1 MGDVPLMKVSKQV
14 LLVFLAY
21 YGINC
26 LSNVYFVFGPF
37 YSESGASP
45 RAVGLFLSIF
55 YMAMIICRPL
65 GSWTM
70 ERLGIRRALIGSS
83 LISAA
88 AAAGIALSL
97 SDPAILLFFRAV
109 SGISASVFIVATI
122 AYQSMILDARTR
134 GIGFALFTTG
144 SMLPMATIVPLS
156 EFLLKWGYTNYYL
169 WLPVL
174 VALICLAISLKVRDI
189 VAETKD
195 KPVWGTYKNM
205 LCCPGVK
212 TLYITA
218 FLMSLADGA
227 TLCAAALADDRG
239 VPVSWFM
246 ISVAV
251 AAVIIR
257 TVGFRTMNNI
267 PRILLAAPA
276 AGLMGLS
283 LFCLSFSSSWISF
296 VLFGLIFGFGIGAG
310 FPTDLSIIGD
320 LLSIEYHPKATGSLL
335 LAIDMGWVITPL
347 IFGFISPLLGASGAF
362 RLIGIFV
369 LAGSLAMQL
378 FCWMP
383 LHKFLKEEA

>member
-21 YGINC
+21 YGVNC

-70 ERLGIRRALIGSS
+70 ERLGIRKALIGSS

-383 LHKFLKEEA
+383 LHKCLKEEA

>member
-1 MGDVPLMKVSKQV
+1 MMRVSKQV

-37 YSESGASP
+37 YSASGASP

-70 ERLGIRRALIGSS
+70 EKLGIRRALIGSS
-83 LISAA
+83 IFSAG

-97 SDPAILLFFRAV
+97 SNPAILLFFRAI

-122 AYQSMILDARTR
+122 AYQSMILDASNR

-156 EFLLKWGYTNYYL
+156 EFLLKMGHSDYYI

-174 VALICLAISLKVRDI
+174 VALLCLAISLRVRDI
-189 VAETKD
+189 SAETQE

-212 TLYITA
+212 TLYLTA

-251 AAVIIR
+251 AGVMIR
-257 TVGFRTMNNI
+257 TVGFRAMNNI

-296 VLFGLIFGFGIGAG
+296 VIFGLIYGFGIGAG
-310 FPTDLSIIGD
+310 FPTDLSLIGD

-335 LAIDMGWVITPL
+335 LAIDLGWVITPL
-347 IFGFISPLLGASGAF
+347 IFGAISPLLGASGAF
-362 RLIGIFV
+362 RLIGILV
-369 LAGSLAMQL
+369 LAGAAAMQL
-378 FCWMP
+378 LCWMP
-383 LHKFLKEEA
+383 LHKCLKEEA

>member
-1 MGDVPLMKVSKQV
+1 MKVSKQV

-70 ERLGIRRALIGSS
+70 ERLGIRKALIGSS

-369 LAGSLAMQL
+369 FAGSLAMQL

-383 LHKFLKEEA
+383 LHKCLKEEA

>member
-1 MGDVPLMKVSKQV
+1 MKLSKQV

-37 YSESGASP
+37 YGASGASP

-70 ERLGIRRALIGSS
+70 EMLGIRRALIYSS
-83 LISAA
+83 LLSAVT
-88 AAAGIALSL
+88 AAGISFSL
-97 SDPAILLFFRAV
+97 SQPALLLFFRAI
-109 SGISASVFIVATI
+109 SGISASVFVVATV
-122 AYQSMILDARTR
+122 AYQSMIMDAKSR

-144 SMLPMATIVPLS
+144 SMLPMATVVPLS
-156 EFLLKWGYTNYYL
+156 EFLLKRGHLDLYL
-169 WLPVL
+169 VLPVA
-174 VALICLAISLKVRDI
+174 VALICLAISLRIRDI
-189 VAETKD
+189 SGETGE
-195 KPVWGTYKNM
+195 KPLWGTYRNM
-205 LCCPGVK
+205 LCRPGVK
-212 TLYITA
+212 PLYLTA

-227 TLCAAALADDRG
+227 TLCAAALAEERG

-246 ISVAV
+246 ISVAA

-257 TVGFRTMNNI
+257 TVGFRTMDTV

-283 LFCLSFSSSWISF
+283 MFGLSLSSGWVSF
-296 VLFGLIFGFGIGAG
+296 VLFGFLFGLGIGAG

-335 LAIDMGWVITPL
+335 LAIDLGWVITPL
-347 IFGFISPLLGASGAF
+347 IFGFISPLFGAAGAF
-362 RLIGIFV
+362 RLIGLFV
-369 LAGSLAMQL
+369 LTTSFVVHF
-378 FCWMP
+378 FCWLP
-383 LHKFLKEEA
+383 LWKCLKHNA

>member
-1 MGDVPLMKVSKQV
+1 MKVSKQV

-37 YSESGASP
+37 YSASGASP

-55 YMAMIICRPL
+55 YMAMIVCRPL
-65 GSWTM
+65 GSLAM

-83 LISAA
+83 IISAA

-97 SDPAILLFFRAV
+97 SDPAILLIFRAI
-109 SGISASVFIVATI
+109 SGISASIFIVATI
-122 AYQSMILDARTR
+122 AYQSMILDARSR

-156 EFLLKWGYTNYYL
+156 EFLLKMGHSYYYL
-169 WLPVL
+169 WLPVI
-174 VALICLAISLKVRDI
+174 VALICLAISLRVRDI
-189 VAETKD
+189 SAETQE

-205 LCCPGVK
+205 LCFPGIK
-212 TLYITA
+212 TLYMTA

-239 VPVSWFM
+239 VTVSWFM

-257 TVGFRTMNNI
+257 TAGFRAMNNI

-283 LFCLSFSSSWISF
+283 LLCLSFSSSWISF
-296 VLFGLIFGFGIGAG
+296 VIFGLAFGFGIGAG

-335 LAIDMGWVITPL
+335 LAIDLGWVITPL

-362 RLIGIFV
+362 RLIGILV
-369 LAGSLAMQL
+369 LAGSSAMQY

-383 LHKFLKEEA
+383 LRKCLKEQA

>member
-1 MGDVPLMKVSKQV
+1 MKVSKQV

-21 YGINC
+21 YGVNC

-70 ERLGIRRALIGSS
+70 ERLGIRKALIGSS

>member
-1 MGDVPLMKVSKQV
+1 MKVSKQV

-174 VALICLAISLKVRDI
+174 VALICLAISLKVRGI

>member
-1 MGDVPLMKVSKQV
+1 

-21 YGINC
+21 YGVNC

-70 ERLGIRRALIGSS
+70 ERLGIRKALIGSS

>member
-1 MGDVPLMKVSKQV
+1 MKVSKQV
-14 LLVFLAY
+14 LWVFLAY

-26 LSNVYFVFGPF
+26 FSNVYFVFGPF
-37 YSESGASP
+37 YSGSGASP
-45 RAVGLFLSIF
+45 RAVGFFLSLF

-70 ERLGIRRALIGSS
+70 EKLGIRRALVGSS
-83 LISAA
+83 LIAAA

-97 SDPAILLFFRAV
+97 SNPALLLFFRAL
-109 SGISASVFIVATI
+109 SGVSASVFIVATV
-122 AYQSMILDARTR
+122 AYQSMILDAKSR

-156 EFLLKWGYTNYYL
+156 ELLLKRGFVNLYL

-174 VALICLAISLKVRDI
+174 IALISLAVSLKILDI
-189 VAETKD
+189 SARTKE
-195 KPVWGTYKNM
+195 KPVWGRYKEM
-205 LCCPGVK
+205 LCSPGVK

-227 TLCAAALADDRG
+227 TLCAAALAEDKG

-246 ISVAV
+246 IAV
-251 AAVIIR
+251 ALAAVFIR
-257 TVGFRTMNNI
+257 TIGFKMMDRM

-276 AGLMGLS
+276 GALMGLS
-283 LFCLSFSSSWISF
+283 LICLSLSSSSASF
-296 VLFGLIFGFGIGAG
+296 VIFGLIFGIGIGVG

-320 LLSIEYHPKATGSLL
+320 LLSLEYHPKATGSLL
-335 LAIDMGWVITPL
+335 LAIDLGWVITPL
-347 IFGFISPLLGASGAF
+347 VFGFISPLFGTSGAS
-362 RLIGIFV
+362 RLIGIIVFF
-369 LAGSLAMQL
+369 GSSAIQY

-383 LHKFLKEEA
+383 LWKCLKQNA

>member
-1 MGDVPLMKVSKQV
+1 MKVSKQV

-37 YSESGASP
+37 YSASGASP

-283 LFCLSFSSSWISF
+283 LLCLSFSSSWISF

>member
-1 MGDVPLMKVSKQV
+1 MKVSKQV
-14 LLVFLAY
+14 LLVFFAY

-37 YSESGASP
+37 YSASGASP
-45 RAVGLFLSIF
+45 RSVGLFLSIF

-88 AAAGIALSL
+88 SAAGIALSL
-97 SDPAILLFFRAV
+97 SDPSILLFFRAI

-156 EFLLKWGYTNYYL
+156 ELLLTRGHSNYYL

-174 VALICLAISLKVRDI
+174 VAVICLAISLKVKDI
-189 VAETKD
+189 SAKTQE
-195 KPVWGTYKNM
+195 KPVWGTYKDM

-212 TLYITA
+212 TLYVTA

-227 TLCAAALADDRG
+227 TLCAAALAEDRG

-246 ISVAV
+246 ISVAF
-251 AAVIIR
+251 AAVLIR
-257 TVGFRTMNNI
+257 TAGFRTMDNI
-267 PRILLAAPA
+267 PRVLLAAPA

-296 VLFGLIFGFGIGAG
+296 VIFGLIYGIGIGAG

-335 LAIDMGWVITPL
+335 LAIDLGWVITPL
-347 IFGFISPLLGASGAF
+347 LFGFISPLFGASGAF
-362 RLIGIFV
+362 RLIGILV
-369 LAGSLAMQL
+369 LAGSAAIQY

-383 LHKFLKEEA
+383 LWKSIKEQA

>member
-1 MGDVPLMKVSKQV
+1 MKLSKQV

-37 YSESGASP
+37 YGASGASP

-70 ERLGIRRALIGSS
+70 EMLGIRRALIYSS
-83 LISAA
+83 LLSAVT
-88 AAAGIALSL
+88 AAGISFSL
-97 SDPAILLFFRAV
+97 SQPALLLFFRAI
-109 SGISASVFIVATI
+109 SGISASVFVVATV
-122 AYQSMILDARTR
+122 AYQSMIMDAKSR

-144 SMLPMATIVPLS
+144 SMLPMATVVPLS
-156 EFLLKWGYTNYYL
+156 EFLLKRGHLDLYL
-169 WLPVL
+169 VLPVA
-174 VALICLAISLKVRDI
+174 VALICLAISLRIRDI
-189 VAETKD
+189 SGETGE
-195 KPVWGTYKNM
+195 KPLWGTYRNM
-205 LCCPGVK
+205 LCRPGVK
-212 TLYITA
+212 PLYLTA

-227 TLCAAALADDRG
+227 TLCAAALAEERG

-246 ISVAV
+246 ISVAA

-257 TVGFRTMNNI
+257 TVGFRTMDTI

-283 LFCLSFSSSWISF
+283 MFGLSLSSGWGSFILFGI
-296 VLFGLIFGFGIGAG
+296 LFGLGIGAG

-335 LAIDMGWVITPL
+335 LAIDLGWVITPL
-347 IFGFISPLLGASGAF
+347 IFGFISPLFGAAGAF
-362 RLIGIFV
+362 RLIGLFV
-369 LAGSLAMQL
+369 LTTSLAVHF
-378 FCWMP
+378 FCWLP
-383 LHKFLKEEA
+383 LWKCVKHNA

>member
-1 MGDVPLMKVSKQV
+1 MKVSKQV

-21 YGINC
+21 YGVNC

-70 ERLGIRRALIGSS
+70 ERLGIRKALIGSS

-97 SDPAILLFFRAV
+97 SDPAILLFFRAI

-369 LAGSLAMQL
+369 FAGSLAMQL

-383 LHKFLKEEA
+383 LHKCLKEEA

>member
-1 MGDVPLMKVSKQV
+1 MKVSKQV

-257 TVGFRTMNNI
+257 TIGFRTMNNI

-383 LHKFLKEEA
+383 LHKCLKEEA

>member
-1 MGDVPLMKVSKQV
+1 MKLSKQV

-37 YSESGASP
+37 YGASGASP

-55 YMAMIICRPL
+55 YMAMITCRPL

-70 ERLGIRRALIGSS
+70 EKLGIRRALIYSS
-83 LISAA
+83 LLSAVT
-88 AAAGIALSL
+88 AAGISFSL
-97 SDPAILLFFRAV
+97 SQPALLLFFRAI
-109 SGISASVFIVATI
+109 SGISASVFIVATV
-122 AYQSMILDARTR
+122 AYQSMIMDAKSR

-144 SMLPMATIVPLS
+144 SMLPMATVVPLS
-156 EFLLKWGYTNYYL
+156 EFLLKRGHPDLYL
-169 WLPVL
+169 VLPVA
-174 VALICLAISLKVRDI
+174 VALICLAISLRIRDI
-189 VAETKD
+189 SGEAGE
-195 KPVWGTYKNM
+195 KPLWGTYRNM
-205 LCCPGVK
+205 LCRPGVK
-212 TLYITA
+212 PLYLTA

-227 TLCAAALADDRG
+227 TLCAAALAEERG

-246 ISVAV
+246 ISVAA

-257 TVGFRTMNNI
+257 TVGFRTMDTV

-283 LFCLSFSSSWISF
+283 MFGLSLSSGWVSF
-296 VLFGLIFGFGIGAG
+296 VLFGVLFGLGIGAG

-335 LAIDMGWVITPL
+335 LAIDLGWVITPL
-347 IFGFISPLLGASGAF
+347 IFGFISPLFGAAGAF
-362 RLIGIFV
+362 RLIGLFV
-369 LAGSLAMQL
+369 LTTSLAVHF
-378 FCWMP
+378 FCWLP
-383 LHKFLKEEA
+383 LWKCLKHNA

>member
-1 MGDVPLMKVSKQV
+1 MKISKQV

-26 LSNVYFVFGPF
+26 LSNIYFVFGPF
-37 YSESGASP
+37 YGASGASP

-65 GSWTM
+65 GSWVM
-70 ERLGIRRALIGSS
+70 ERLGIRRALMWSS
-83 LISAA
+83 LLSAVT
-88 AAAGIALSL
+88 AAGISLSL
-97 SDPAILLFFRAV
+97 SHPPILLFFRAI
-109 SGISASVFIVATI
+109 SGISASVFIVATV
-122 AYQSMILDARTR
+122 AYQSMIMDARSR

-144 SMLPMATIVPLS
+144 SMLPMATVVPLS
-156 EFLLKWGYTNYYL
+156 EFLLKRGHSDLYL
-169 WLPVL
+169 VLPVA
-174 VALICLAISLKVRDI
+174 VALICLAISFRIRDI
-189 VAETKD
+189 SRDTDE
-195 KPVWGTYKNM
+195 KPVWGTYREM

-212 TLYITA
+212 PLYLTA

-227 TLCAAALADDRG
+227 TLCAAALAADRG

-257 TVGFRTMNNI
+257 TVGFRTMDAV

-283 LFCLSFSSSWISF
+283 MFGLSFSSGWLFF
-296 VLFGLIFGFGIGAG
+296 VLFGTLFGLGIGAG

-320 LLSIEYHPKATGSLL
+320 LLSTEYHPKATGSLL
-335 LAIDMGWVITPL
+335 LAIDFGWVITPL
-347 IFGFISPLLGASGAF
+347 IFGFISPLFGAAGSF
-362 RLIGIFV
+362 RLIGLFV
-369 LAGSLAMQL
+369 FVSSSAVQFL
-378 FCWMP
+378 CWIP
-383 LHKFLKEEA
+383 LWKCRKQQM

>member
-1 MGDVPLMKVSKQV
+1 MMKVSKQV

-37 YSESGASP
+37 YSASGASP

-97 SDPAILLFFRAV
+97 SDPAILLFFRAI
-109 SGISASVFIVATI
+109 SGISASVFIVATV

-156 EFLLKWGYTNYYL
+156 EFLLTRGHSGYYL

-189 VAETKD
+189 SAKTQE

-212 TLYITA
+212 TLYLTA

-246 ISVAV
+246 ISVAF
-251 AAVIIR
+251 AAVLIR
-257 TVGFRTMNNI
+257 TAGFRTMDNI

-276 AGLMGLS
+276 AGLMGMS
-283 LFCLSFSSSWISF
+283 LLCLSFSSSWISF
-296 VLFGLIFGFGIGAG
+296 VVFGLIFGFGIGAG

-335 LAIDMGWVITPL
+335 LAIDLGWVITPL
-347 IFGFISPLLGASGAF
+347 LFGFISPLLGASGAF
-362 RLIGIFV
+362 RLIGILV
-369 LAGSLAMQL
+369 LSGSAAMQY

-383 LHKFLKEEA
+383 LWRSLKEHA

>member
-1 MGDVPLMKVSKQV
+1 MKVSKQV

-383 LHKFLKEEA
+383 LHKCLKEEA

>member
-1 MGDVPLMKVSKQV
+1 MMKVSKQA

-37 YSESGASP
+37 YSALGASP

-83 LISAA
+83 VVSAA

-97 SDPAILLFFRAV
+97 SDPARLLFFRAI

-156 EFLLKWGYTNYYL
+156 EFILTRGHSNYYL

-174 VALICLAISLKVRDI
+174 VAVICLAISLKVRDI
-189 VAETKD
+189 SAKTQE

-212 TLYITA
+212 TLYLTA

-227 TLCAAALADDRG
+227 TLCAAALAEDRG

-246 ISVAV
+246 ISVAF
-251 AAVIIR
+251 AAVLIR
-257 TVGFRTMNNI
+257 TAGFRTMDNI

-276 AGLMGLS
+276 AGLMGMS
-283 LFCLSFSSSWISF
+283 LLCLSFSSSWISF
-296 VLFGLIFGFGIGAG
+296 VIFGLIFGFGIGAG

-335 LAIDMGWVITPL
+335 LAIDLGWVITPL
-347 IFGFISPLLGASGAF
+347 LFGSISPLLGASGAF
-362 RLIGIFV
+362 RLIGILV
-369 LAGSLAMQL
+369 LSGSAAMHY

-383 LHKFLKEEA
+383 LWKSLREQA

>member
-257 TVGFRTMNNI
+257 TIGFRTMNNI

-283 LFCLSFSSSWISF
+283 LLCLSFSSSWISF

-369 LAGSLAMQL
+369 FAGSLAMQL

-383 LHKFLKEEA
+383 LHKCLKEEA

>member
-1 MGDVPLMKVSKQV
+1 MKVSKQV

-21 YGINC
+21 YGVNC

>member
-1 MGDVPLMKVSKQV
+1 MKISKQV

-37 YSESGASP
+37 YGASGASP

-70 ERLGIRRALIGSS
+70 ERLGIRRALMWSS
-83 LISAA
+83 LLSAVT
-88 AAAGIALSL
+88 AAGISLSL
-97 SDPAILLFFRAV
+97 SQPTLLLFFRAI
-109 SGISASVFIVATI
+109 SGISASIFIVATV
-122 AYQSMILDARTR
+122 AYQSMIMDAKSR

-144 SMLPMATIVPLS
+144 SMLPMATVVPLS
-156 EFLLKWGYTNYYL
+156 EFLLKRSHTDLYL
-169 WLPVL
+169 WLPVA
-174 VALICLAISLKVRDI
+174 VALICLAISVRIRDI
-189 VAETKD
+189 SGETD
-195 KPVWGTYKNM
+195 EKPVWGTYWNM
-205 LCCPGVK
+205 LCRPGVK
-212 TLYITA
+212 PLYLTA

-227 TLCAAALADDRG
+227 TLCAAALAEDRG

-257 TVGFRTMNNI
+257 TV
-267 PRILLAAPA
+267 LLAAPA

-283 LFCLSFSSSWISF
+283 MLGLSFSSSWVSF
-296 VLFGLIFGFGIGAG
+296 VLFGLLFGLGIGAG

-335 LAIDMGWVITPL
+335 LAIDLGWVITPL
-347 IFGFISPLLGASGAF
+347 IFGFISPLFGAAGAF
-362 RLIGIFV
+362 RLIGMFV
-369 LAGSLAMQL
+369 LVTSSAVQFL
-378 FCWMP
+378 CWMP
-383 LHKFLKEEA
+383 LWKCPKQQI

>member
-21 YGINC
+21 YGVNC

-70 ERLGIRRALIGSS
+70 ERLGIRKALIGSS

>member
-1 MGDVPLMKVSKQV
+1 MKVSKQV
-14 LLVFLAY
+14 LLVFFAY

-37 YSESGASP
+37 YSASGASP
-45 RAVGLFLSIF
+45 RSVGLFLSIF

-88 AAAGIALSL
+88 SAAGIALSL
-97 SDPAILLFFRAV
+97 SDPSILLFFRAI

-156 EFLLKWGYTNYYL
+156 ELLLTRGHSNYYL

-174 VALICLAISLKVRDI
+174 VAVICLAISLKVKDI
-189 VAETKD
+189 SAKTQE
-195 KPVWGTYKNM
+195 KPVWGTYKDM

-212 TLYITA
+212 TLYVTA

-227 TLCAAALADDRG
+227 TLCAAALAEDRG

-246 ISVAV
+246 ISVAF
-251 AAVIIR
+251 AAVLIR
-257 TVGFRTMNNI
+257 TAGFRTMDNI
-267 PRILLAAPA
+267 PRVLLAAPA

-296 VLFGLIFGFGIGAG
+296 VIFGLIYGIGIGAG

-335 LAIDMGWVITPL
+335 LAIDLGWVITPL
-347 IFGFISPLLGASGAF
+347 LFGFISPLFGASGAF
-362 RLIGIFV
+362 RLIGILV
-369 LAGSLAMQL
+369 LAGSAAIQY
-378 FCWMP
+378 FCRMP
-383 LHKFLKEEA
+383 LWKSIKEQA

>member
-189 VAETKD
+189 VAETQE

-283 LFCLSFSSSWISF
+283 LLCLSFSSSWISF

>member
-1 MGDVPLMKVSKQV
+1 MKVSKQV

-37 YSESGASP
+37 YSASGASP

-55 YMAMIICRPL
+55 YMAMIVCRPL

-83 LISAA
+83 IISAA

-97 SDPAILLFFRAV
+97 SDPAILLIFRAI

-122 AYQSMILDARTR
+122 AYQSMILDARSR

-156 EFLLKWGYTNYYL
+156 EFLLKMGHSNYYL
-169 WLPVL
+169 WLPVF
-174 VALICLAISLKVRDI
+174 VALICLAISLGVRDI
-189 VAETKD
+189 SAETQE

-212 TLYITA
+212 TLYLTA
-218 FLMSLADGA
+218 FLTSLADGA
-227 TLCAAALADDRG
+227 TLCAAALAEDRG

-257 TVGFRTMNNI
+257 TAGFRTMDNI

-276 AGLMGLS
+276 AGLMGVS
-283 LFCLSFSSSWISF
+283 LLCLSFSSSWISF
-296 VLFGLIFGFGIGAG
+296 VIFGLAFGFGIGAG

-335 LAIDMGWVITPL
+335 LAIDLGWVVTPL
-347 IFGFISPLLGASGAF
+347 VFGSISPLLGASGAF
-362 RLIGIFV
+362 RLIGILV
-369 LAGSLAMQL
+369 LAGSSAMQY

-383 LHKFLKEEA
+383 LRRSLKEQA

>member
-1 MGDVPLMKVSKQV
+1 MKASKQV

-37 YSESGASP
+37 YSASGASP

-70 ERLGIRRALIGSS
+70 ERLGIKKALTVSS

-88 AAAGIALSL
+88 AAVGIVFSV
-97 SDPAILLFFRAV
+97 SDPVILLFFRAV
-109 SGISASVFIVATI
+109 SGISASVFIVATV
-122 AYQSMILDARTR
+122 AYQSMILDATSR

-156 EFLLKWGYTNYYL
+156 EFLLKRGHTDYYL
-169 WLPVL
+169 WLPVI
-174 VALICLAISLKVRDI
+174 VALICLAISLRVRDI
-189 VAETKD
+189 SAETRE
-195 KPVWGTYKNM
+195 KPIWGTYRDM
-205 LCCPGVK
+205 LCCRGVK
-212 TLYITA
+212 TLYLTA

-227 TLCAAALADDRG
+227 TLCAAALAEDRG

-246 ISVAV
+246 ISVAA
-251 AAVIIR
+251 AAVVIR
-257 TVGFRTMNNI
+257 TIGFRIMDRV
-267 PRILLAAPA
+267 PRVLLAAPA

-283 LFCLSFSSSWISF
+283 LLCLSFSSSWISF
-296 VLFGLIFGFGIGAG
+296 MLFGVVYGFGIGAG

-320 LLSIEYHPKATGSLL
+320 LLSTEYHPKATGSLL
-335 LAIDMGWVITPL
+335 LAIDLGWVITPL
-347 IFGFISPLLGASGAF
+347 IFGFISPVLGASGAF
-362 RLIGIFV
+362 RLIGMLV
-369 LAGSLAMQL
+369 LVGSSAAQYL
-378 FCWMP
+378 CWMP
-383 LHKFLKEEA
+383 LWKSLKEQA